1 MALPRPLSRYKGEG
15 SEVRGEKERVG
26 NKEGRKRSEG
36 EDVKG

>member
-1 MALPRPLSRYKGEG
+1 M
-15 SEVRGEKERVG
+15 RGEKERVG

>member
-1 MALPRPLSRYKGEG
+1 
-15 SEVRGEKERVG
+15 VRGEKERVG